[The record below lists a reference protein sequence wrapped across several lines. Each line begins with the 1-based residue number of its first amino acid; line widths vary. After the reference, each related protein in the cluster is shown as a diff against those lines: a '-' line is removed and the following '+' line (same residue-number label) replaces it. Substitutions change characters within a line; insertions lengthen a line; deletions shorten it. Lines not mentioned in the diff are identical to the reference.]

1 VELRLNE
8 INSFFNEID
17 EIYDDRHQYNIE
29 WAFENAQEKMDI
41 FNEKVI
47 DKKLKNKCFLCGKKK
62 NMDTKFKGLQ
72 KLGKKEIK
80 KAKRYSRIF
89 RHVYSIITF
98 LEIIISILLVLG
110 LSHISHSGAEMIHST
125 YISLLF
131 AVVFAF
137 FKVVIERYFVKPRI
151 DSLGWAMYRRSTNR
165 LKELTVLVDEEATE
179 VLNLNGEYEE
189 KHSEVSIKIGDM
201 LLPSRFQAD
210 LM

>member
-1 VELRLNE
+1 MELRLNE

-29 WAFENAQEKMDI
+29 WAFENAQEKMDS

-47 DKKLKNKCFLCGKKK
+47 DKKLRKKCFLCGQKK
-62 NMDTKFKGLQ
+62 NMDSKFKGLQ
-72 KLGKKEIK
+72 KLGKKELK

-110 LSHISHSGAEMIHST
+110 LSHISHSGAELIHST
-125 YISLLF
+125 YISVLF
-131 AVVFAF
+131 GVVFAF

-151 DSLGWAMYRRSTNR
+151 DNLGWAMYRRSTNR
-165 LKELTVLVDEEATE
+165 LRELTVLIDEEATE
-179 VLNLNGEYEE
+179 LLNLNGEYQE
-189 KHSEVSIKIGDM
+189 KPSEVLLKRGDM
-201 LLPSRFQAD
+201 LLANNLQVD

>member
-151 DSLGWAMYRRSTNR
+151 DSLGWEMYRRSTNR